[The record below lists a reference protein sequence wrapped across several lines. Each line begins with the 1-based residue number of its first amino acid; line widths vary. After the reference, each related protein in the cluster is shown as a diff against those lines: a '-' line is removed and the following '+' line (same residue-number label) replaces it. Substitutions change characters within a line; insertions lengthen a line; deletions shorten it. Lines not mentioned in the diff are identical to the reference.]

1 MGTLTRIYE
10 TSTKQNGAGIVNRE
24 GKDVERRP
32 ASDLSVWEGAG
43 NAVKKRSLAI
53 SAFECPWAVPRL
65 LLVGLGHTPPLRARN
80 GYRQRSCV
88 ATAHWRDDETDCARR
103 WPSTARVQFDIVRRI
118 SFSNVPFRFCS

>member
-1 MGTLTRIYE
+1 MQWGESCGEKKSFETFREPLFRVCVYGWVLSLTRIYE

-65 LLVGLGHTPPLRARN
+65 LLV
-80 GYRQRSCV
+80 
-88 ATAHWRDDETDCARR
+88 
-103 WPSTARVQFDIVRRI
+103 
-118 SFSNVPFRFCS
+118 